1 MHGDSYPETMI
12 AAGESFSSWEELI
25 TQGLWHRGLT
35 MEHAQSLATM
45 VLTSIE
51 GALLLAKA
59 QQDTRA
65 LDRIQIELAKAITLA
80 VQTAASGRKG

>member
-1 MHGDSYPETMI
+1 MT

-25 TQGLWHRGLT
+25 TQGLWQRGLT

-59 QQDTRA
+59 QRNTRA
-65 LDRIQIELAKAITLA
+65 LDRIQPELTKAITIA
-80 VQTAASGRKG
+80 VRTAASGGKG